1 MQQIRWN
8 DKYNLGFDMIDSQH
22 QEIFRLFDKV
32 DEKLAKR
39 EYENMVTDIV
49 DFLDE
54 YIIYHFSQEE
64 EFQEFI
70 EYPKFEEHKSY
81 HQKFRAEF
89 ERYKLSITGEGPP
102 MNAIKGLNMLSD
114 WLVEHILK
122 EDYKLVKYIRENNY

>member
-1 MQQIRWN
+1 MQQIRWSDN
-8 DKYNLGFDMIDSQH
+8 YNLGFDMIDNQH

-39 EYENMVTDIV
+39 EYENMVSDIIV
-49 DFLDE
+49 FLDE

-70 EYPKFEEHKSY
+70 KYPQVEEHKNY
-81 HQKFRAEF
+81 HRKFREEF
-89 ERYKLSITGEGPP
+89 ERYKQSLVGEGAP

-114 WLVEHILK
+114 WLVEHILR